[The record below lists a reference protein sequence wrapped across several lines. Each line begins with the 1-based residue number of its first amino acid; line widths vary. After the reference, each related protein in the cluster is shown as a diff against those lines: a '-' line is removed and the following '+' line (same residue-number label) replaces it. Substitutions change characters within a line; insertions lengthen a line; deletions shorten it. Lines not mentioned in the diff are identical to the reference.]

1 MEELAHLVRLEAIVL
16 DEAGPRTFEKAADV
30 SIRLDTSS
38 TPRGR
43 RIAESPKGGEL
54 AIEEIG

>member
-16 DEAGPRTFEKAADV
+16 DEAGPKTFVKAADV
-30 SIRLDTSS
+30 SIGLDTWS

-43 RIAESPKGGEL
+43 RIAESPKGEEL
-54 AIEEIG
+54 AIEAIV